1 MEEKI
6 LVKSQQYNAKKGLFI
21 ATGVILALALL
32 ICAMAVSITYTE
44 VAADHEEYYLEHWHD
59 AEGCWCEEYASA
71 SDYVAAKAVTGSLN
85 SWYWRGLNAPMIIAL
100 ITLGLLIIL
109 SVVVFLWLKSYELV
123 VTDKR
128 VYGKVAFGK
137 RVDLPNDSISAI
149 SMVPTLKGVAVA
161 TSSGKISFLLIKNAD
176 EVYDTMNKLL
186 MERQEQKKAAPV
198 VAAAPVPSNAGELKQ
213 YKELLDSGVISQE
226 EFDAKKKQL
235 LGL

>member
-1 MEEKI
+1 MEEKV
-6 LVKSQQYNAKKGLFI
+6 LVKSQQYNAKKGLRI
-21 ATGVILALALL
+21 ILCVAVALAVLACVGAMVKTYEFYSRWEYSDPFGSALKYWWRYGLDALEIVVLSLVGLTL
-32 ICAMAVSITYTE
+32 ISGSIIY
-44 VAADHEEYYLEHWHD
+44 
-59 AEGCWCEEYASA
+59 
-71 SDYVAAKAVTGSLN
+71 
-85 SWYWRGLNAPMIIAL
+85 
-100 ITLGLLIIL
+100 
-109 SVVVFLWLKSYELV
+109 LWLKSYELV

-149 SMVPTLKGVAVA
+149 SMVPMLKGVAVA

-186 MERQEQKKAAPV
+186 MQRQEQRKAAPE
-198 VAAAPVPSNAGELKQ
+198 VAAAPAPSNASELKQ